1 MILQRVKSNERIST
15 SNALQVKRYASL
27 LTGKKINDKEYE
39 HVITVWNRFEMK
51 MMKDCHDLFLKF
63 DVLLLPDLF
72 EKIRS
77 SSLKNYELCPSPYL
91 RTLALSLGSMRN
103 MPNANLTLFSDAD
116 MYLFFEKV
124 LRGWVSYISERYSK
138 VNNKYLKPC
147 NLKQESKHII
157 YLDAND
163 LYDL

>member
-1 MILQRVKSNERIST
+1 MILQQVKSNKRIST
-15 SNALQVKRYASL
+15 SNALPVKRYASL
-27 LTGKKINDKEYE
+27 LTGKKINDKEYD

-51 MMKDCHDLFLKF
+51 IMKDYHDLFLKC

-72 EKIRS
+72 EKIRR
-77 SSLKNYELCPSPYL
+77 SSLKNYGLCPSPYL
-91 RTLALSLGSMRN
+91 RTLALILGSMRN
-103 MPNANLTLFSDAD
+103 MTNANL
-116 MYLFFEKV
+116 
-124 LRGWVSYISERYSK
+124 RRYNK

-163 LYDL
+163 VYDV

>member
-1 MILQRVKSNERIST
+1 MILQQVKSNKWIST
-15 SNALQVKRYASL
+15 SNALPVKRYASL

-51 MMKDCHDLFLKF
+51 IMKDYHDLFLKC

-72 EKIRS
+72 EKIRR
-77 SSLKNYELCPSPYL
+77 SSLKNYGLCPSPYL
-91 RTLALSLGSMRN
+91 RTLALILGSMRN
-103 MPNANLTLFSDAD
+103 MTNANL
-116 MYLFFEKV
+116 
-124 LRGWVSYISERYSK
+124 RRYNK

-163 LYDL
+163 VYDV

>member
-1 MILQRVKSNERIST
+1 MILQQVKSNKRIST
-15 SNALQVKRYASL
+15 SNALPVKRYASL

-51 MMKDCHDLFLKF
+51 IMKDYHDLFLKC

-72 EKIRS
+72 EKIRR
-77 SSLKNYELCPSPYL
+77 SSLKNYGLCPSPYL
-91 RTLALSLGSMRN
+91 RTLALILGSMRN
-103 MPNANLTLFSDAD
+103 MTNANL
-116 MYLFFEKV
+116 
-124 LRGWVSYISERYSK
+124 RRYNK

-163 LYDL
+163 VYDV